1 MINLDNYDG
10 LFNPKEHVHNMRSS
24 LELVVQ
30 DSKATCKFQTLKPG
44 SISSFSYLFHICVT
58 S

>member
-1 MINLDNYDG
+1 MMNLDNYDG

-30 DSKATCKFQTLKPG
+30 DSKATSKVLSTIFWG
-44 SISSFSYLFHICVT
+44 ST
-58 S
+58 RA